1 MEGGRRGDCSANN
14 ATVLLLGV
22 SVNYRN
28 LFSLKRYQA
37 FYLQFINFLYVVL
50 LQYKSLKNKRTEMT
64 LEEQT

>member
-1 MEGGRRGDCSANN
+1 MEVGRRGDCSANN
-14 ATVLLLGV
+14 ATVLLGV

-28 LFSLKRYQA
+28 MFSLKRYQA

>member
-1 MEGGRRGDCSANN
+1 MGGE
-14 ATVLLLGV
+14 ATAVLMLLPSFLGV
-22 SVNYRN
+22 SVSYSD

-50 LQYKSLKNKRTEMT
+50 LQYKSLKDKRTEMT